1 MRFDSYHP
9 AINLVFFVAVIA
21 MTIAFDQPVFLA
33 ISYISAFAY
42 SVKLNGRRAVVFDFC
57 LLVFVV
63 LWTLFFA
70 SFNHFGVTNLV
81 QGIAGNQITL
91 ESLAYGLV
99 VGVIVASVLMWL
111 SCLNAVFSSDKVV
124 YLFGRISPKLS
135 LALSIVLRLV
145 PRIKVQGRKVD
156 AAQKCV
162 GRGGGQG
169 SLWQRVRHAMERF
182 SIMVTWTGESMAQS
196 SESMQSRGYLLEGRT
211 AFSIYRFDD
220 RDRAY
225 VVFLFLCISVVL
237 MGVPLDQ
244 TSIAYDPAIVMNAI
258 TPASCVFYV
267 AYAALCLSPLVL
279 QTVGEVR
286 FRRLRS
292 TVEG

>member
-124 YLFGRISPKLS
+124 YLFGKVSPKLS

-145 PRIKVQGRKVD
+145 PHVKEQARKVD
-156 AAQKCV
+156 AGQKCV
-162 GRGGGQG
+162 GHGGGQG
-169 SLWQRVRHAMERF
+169 SLAQRFKHAVQRF
-182 SIMVTWTGESMAQS
+182 SIMVTWASESIAQS
-196 SESMQSRGYLLEGRT
+196 SDSMRSRGYLLKGRT
-211 AFSIYRFDD
+211 AFSIYRFDN
-220 RDRAY
+220 RDRSY
-225 VVFLFLCISVVL
+225 VVFLFLCIFVVL
-237 MGVPLDQ
+237 MGAALDQ
-244 TSIAYDPAIVMNAI
+244 TSIVYNPAILMNTI
-258 TPASCVFYV
+258 TPASFLFYA
-267 AYAALCLSPLVL
+267 AYAALCLSPFAL
-279 QTVGEVR
+279 QVAGEAK
-286 FRRLRS
+286 FARLQRS
-292 TVEG
+292 IGD